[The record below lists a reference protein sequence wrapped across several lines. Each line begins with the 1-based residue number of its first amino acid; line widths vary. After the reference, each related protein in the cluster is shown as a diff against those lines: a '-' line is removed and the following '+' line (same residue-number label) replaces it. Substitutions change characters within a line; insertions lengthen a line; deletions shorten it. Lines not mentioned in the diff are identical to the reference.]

1 MTPTNLATS
10 LLAVS
15 DRIKDATDP
24 GKMEELEAELRAK
37 GLEADSW
44 HVRELK
50 LILWGISEEFA
61 SLREAVRTKFNIK
74 ETGT

>member
-15 DRIKDATDP
+15 DALKGATAP
-24 GKMEELEAELRAK
+24 KKMDKLEAELRLAGL
-37 GLEADSW
+37 GLEAL
-44 HVRELK
+44 HVQQMK
-50 LILWGISEEFA
+50 FAIWGISEEFA